1 MHRLDIKKGTRFG
14 MLTTVSEAK
23 KVGQYRALKLRCDCG
38 RMAIVRLNHLR
49 RTIQPVRS
57 CGCQQQK
64 AWHDARRI
72 HGKSK
77 TQIYERWCGMKQ
89 RCENPHDR
97 SFPDYG
103 GRGIKVCERWQTF
116 QNFLADMGERP
127 SEGHQLERIDNDGNY
142 EPKNVRWATKQEQMR
157 NRRKRAGTK
166 SQYRGVDYWKN
177 KKWRARLVIDG
188 KLKHLG
194 MFNSETKAARAYDK
208 AARPLGF
215 HLNFPIKE

>member
-1 MHRLDIKKGTRFG
+1 M
-14 MLTTVSEAK
+14 
-23 KVGQYRALKLRCDCG
+23 
-38 RMAIVRLNHLR
+38 
-49 RTIQPVRS
+49 
-57 CGCQQQK
+57 
-64 AWHDARRI
+64 
-72 HGKSK
+72 
-77 TQIYERWCGMKQ
+77 
-89 RCENPHDR
+89 
-97 SFPDYG
+97 
-103 GRGIKVCERWQTF
+103 
-116 QNFLADMGERP
+116 
-127 SEGHQLERIDNDGNY
+127 
-142 EPKNVRWATKQEQMR
+142 RWATKQEQMR

>member
-23 KVGQYRALKLRCDCG
+23 KGRSISCVEATMRLRPNGNCS
-38 RMAIVRLNHLR
+38 AQSFA

-157 NRRKRAGTK
+157 NRRKRAGQK
-166 SQYRGVDYWKN
+166 ANIAVS
-177 KKWRARLVIDG
+177 IIG
-188 KLKHLG
+188 KTRNG
-194 MFNSETKAARAYDK
+194 A
-208 AARPLGF
+208 PVW
-215 HLNFPIKE
+215 